1 MRRGQKGQHGQRL
14 DDFELLDELGRGGM
28 GVVYRARDVSLDR
41 IVALKVLLPG
51 LSSEAEYVARF
62 KREAKIVAA
71 LQHRH
76 IVGIL
81 SYGETEGRYY
91 FAMEYVAGRDLGEW
105 IREEGKL
112 SVPEALRIT
121 RDVASALDEAN
132 SQGITHR
139 DIKPSNIMIDAEGR
153 ALLTD
158 FGIARLLV
166 SREELTR
173 TGSFY
178 GTPEYAAPELAN
190 GTGADVRSDIYSL
203 GAVLYKCV
211 AGAPPIAGETTLA
224 ILAKLSTEGATPLA
238 QTDPTLPAPLCTL
251 VDGMLATDPD
261 ARPQTPQELLAAI
274 ADCERILAGD
284 EPLGPTIAV
293 SATPPVRRR
302 LPVGAVWMG
311 SALGALLAVLLIVWS
326 VEALMGVLDPPVR
339 LLSGPTPPV
348 GAGGSNEHL
357 GLAVVVEH
365 PPVPLLDTTPP
376 EPELPTAPTPSL
388 PQRPAVLVWAVGD
401 ETLVPL
407 VQSQVESSLLG
418 VDVDVIPLAE
428 IPIPR
433 RRLQIGGLR
442 WTWTD
447 VRRLVPSNRAQVVV
461 LARIQKTGSTTLRYY
476 GRVDQMTIASFSIQT
491 FDTASGHSIHSDSA
505 GSIQFTALNMSEN
518 LQSAID
524 PVIDGLGT
532 KIANFW
538 KQKLRASGGANR
550 G

>member
-1 MRRGQKGQHGQRL
+1 MRRGQQSQYGQRI

-51 LSSEAEYVARF
+51 LASEAEYVARF

-166 SREELTR
+166 SQEELTR

-190 GTGADVRSDIYSL
+190 GIGADVRSDIYSL

-211 AGAPPIAGETTLA
+211 AGAPPVAGETTLA

-238 QTDPTLPAPLCTL
+238 QMDPMLPAPLCAL

-274 ADCERILAGD
+274 ADCERNLSGD
-284 EPLGPTIAV
+284 EPLRPTIAV
-293 SATPPVRRR
+293 SATSPVRRR
-302 LPVGAVWMG
+302 LPAGAVWMG
-311 SALGALLAVLLIVWS
+311 SALGALLAVFLIVWS
-326 VEALMGVLDPPVR
+326 VEALMGIIDPPVR
-339 LLSGPTPPV
+339 LLSGPTPP
-348 GAGGSNEHL
+348 GSAHGSNEYL
-357 GLAVVVEH
+357 GPAVVIEH
-365 PPVPLLDTTPP
+365 PPVPLLDITPP
-376 EPELPTAPTPSL
+376 EPEMPTAPTPSL

-418 VDVDVIPLAE
+418 FDVDVIPLAE

-433 RRLQIGGLR
+433 RRMQIGGLR

-447 VRRLVPSNRAQVVV
+447 VRQIVPSNRAQVVV

-476 GRVDQMTIASFSIQT
+476 GRADQMTIASFSIQT

-518 LQSAID
+518 LQNAID

-532 KIANFW
+532 KIADFW
-538 KQKLRASGGANR
+538 KRKLRASGGAKR